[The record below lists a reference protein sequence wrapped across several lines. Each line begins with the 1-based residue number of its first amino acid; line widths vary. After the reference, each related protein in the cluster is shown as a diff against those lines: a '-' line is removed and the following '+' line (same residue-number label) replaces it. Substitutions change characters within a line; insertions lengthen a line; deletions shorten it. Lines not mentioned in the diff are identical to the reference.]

1 VRFGGGALGAVLLAG
16 LAWVAWAN
24 GGTRLDTPMGLALAG
39 SMVAALATALGALP
53 ALFVR
58 QISARWEAIMLG
70 FGAGV
75 MVAAACFSLIL
86 PGIDA
91 ATALFGSKPAGVPIV
106 AVGLLMGA
114 MCLLLADKVVPHEHP
129 VAGRHGPEWLQL
141 RRVWMMVLAIAL
153 HNFPEGMAI
162 GVGFAGGDTSVGLP
176 LAAAIAIQDV
186 PEGLVVAVAL
196 RTVGYAPWKAAAA
209 GALTGLAEPAGAI
222 VGVALTSGFA
232 PLYPLGLGFAA
243 GAMIWVVSHEI
254 IPETHRKGHEHAAG
268 YCAGIGGS
276 IVHDNAPPSAH
287 PRLAIQKASAA
298 AQRAGAAMP
307 GAIQPRAAEVARI
320 ERFRSL
326 QDGGANRK

>member
-1 VRFGGGALGAVLLAG
+1 
-16 LAWVAWAN
+16 
-24 GGTRLDTPMGLALAG
+24 
-39 SMVAALATALGALP
+39 
-53 ALFVR
+53 
-58 QISARWEAIMLG
+58 
-70 FGAGV
+70 

-114 MCLLLADKVVPHEHP
+114 MCRLLADQVVPHEHP

-254 IPETHRKGHEHAAG
+254 IPETHRKGHEQAATLG
-268 YCAGIGGS
+268 LIAGF
-276 IVHDNAPPSAH
+276 IVMMLLDTA
-287 PRLAIQKASAA
+287 L
-298 AQRAGAAMP
+298 G
-307 GAIQPRAAEVARI
+307 
-320 ERFRSL
+320 
-326 QDGGANRK
+326 